1 MKNLKFLIIGM
12 YFGVLII
19 KSEAL
24 SWFRIQEMFRLQSFH
39 MYGIFGSA
47 VLVGSITVFLIR
59 KYQLRTFSGQ
69 DVILQK
75 KPLQPTAHI
84 IGGVLFGFGWVLT
97 GLCVAPIFALVGT
110 GYIAAAPILM
120 STLLGVYV
128 YGQFRESLPH

>member
-1 MKNLKFLIIGM
+1 
-12 YFGVLII
+12 
-19 KSEAL
+19 
-24 SWFRIQEMFRLQSFH
+24 

-69 DVILQK
+69 DVILQR